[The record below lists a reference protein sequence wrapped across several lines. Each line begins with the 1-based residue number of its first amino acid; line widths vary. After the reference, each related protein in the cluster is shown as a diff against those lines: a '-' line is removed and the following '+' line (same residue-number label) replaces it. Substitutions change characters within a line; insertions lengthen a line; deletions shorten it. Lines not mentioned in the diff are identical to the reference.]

1 MRAAPAVSV
10 ICSRAGAWRGAQ
22 ALLPGL
28 AAAALVAWA
37 LGHLQRPAWPALFV
51 AVPVAVL
58 AWRRARPQAVTLA
71 WDGQRWHADGCP
83 GSLQLMI
90 DLGPW
95 MLLRLRPDD
104 PARPAVW
111 IPVSA
116 ADAGAARHA
125 LCAAV
130 HSGGSKPA
138 PGAGVAEHG
147 STAKAD

>member
-10 ICSRAGAWRGAQ
+10 ICSRAGAWRGAL

-37 LGHLQRPAWPALFV
+37 LGHLQRPAWPALLV
-51 AVPVAVL
+51 AVPVAVW

-71 WDGQRWHADGCP
+71 WDGQRWSADGSP
-83 GSLQLMI
+83 GHLDLMI

-95 MLLRLRPDD
+95 MLLRLRPDK
-104 PARPAVW
+104 PARRSVW
-111 IPVSA
+111 LPVSPV
-116 ADAGAARHA
+116 DAGAAWHA
-125 LCAAV
+125 LRAAV
-130 HSGGSKPA
+130 YSLAATSN
-138 PGAGVAEHG
+138 PGAGAAEHG